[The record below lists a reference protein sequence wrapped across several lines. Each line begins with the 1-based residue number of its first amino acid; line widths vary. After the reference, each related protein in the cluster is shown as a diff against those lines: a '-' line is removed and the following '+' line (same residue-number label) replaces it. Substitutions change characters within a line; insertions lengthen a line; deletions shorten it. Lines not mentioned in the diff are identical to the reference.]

1 MPGNEP
7 SEDLSRDELYELAQ
21 DRDIVGRSSMTK
33 GELLEAL
40 TGPSRAEDGADA
52 DDAGIHRSTT
62 SGRSIWSG
70 YISFGLVTIPVGLY
84 SAVVALAPKEPE
96 GAEVVDLTEVARR
109 SVEES
114 QARESA

>member
-21 DRDIVGRSSMTK
+21 DRDIVGRSSM
-33 GELLEAL
+33 
-40 TGPSRAEDGADA
+40 DGADA